1 VQYGYGIDATQ
12 FAVNSPDGYRNLGYA
27 ITGTL
32 NIPVWDWFA
41 TPAKVKQSK
50 LRRTQ
55 AQVELTAAQRQLIA
69 GVEEAYTEARTAL
82 GSLNSLQQSENDAGE
97 SLRLTDMR
105 YRAGEATVLEV
116 VDAESTLVTAQNARV
131 DGAVRY
137 AVALS
142 TLQTLTGSLPQ

>member
-1 VQYGYGIDATQ
+1 VEYGYGIDAAQ

-41 TPAKVKQSK
+41 TPAKMKQSK

-69 GVEEAYTEARTAL
+69 NIEESYTEAGTAQA
-82 GSLNSLQQSENDAGE
+82 SLTSLQESEKDAAE

-116 VDAESTLVTAQNARV
+116 VDAQSTLVTAQNARV

-137 AVALS
+137 EVALS
-142 TLQTLTGSLPQ
+142 NLQTLTGSLPQ

>member
-1 VQYGYGIDATQ
+1 M
-12 FAVNSPDGYRNLGYA
+12 
-27 ITGTL
+27 
-32 NIPVWDWFA
+32 
-41 TPAKVKQSK
+41 KQSK

-69 GVEEAYTEARTAL
+69 NIEESYTEAGTAQA
-82 GSLNSLQQSENDAGE
+82 SLTSLQESEKDAAE

-116 VDAESTLVTAQNARV
+116 VDAQSTLVTAQNARV

-137 AVALS
+137 EVALS
-142 TLQTLTGSLPQ
+142 NLQTLTGSLPQ